1 MDLKKTYIIAE
12 AGINHNGNIN
22 IAKKLIT
29 EAKLSGANAIKFQ
42 TFLPDAVAT
51 KALGMA
57 SYQKRNLKKKIKM
70 VDMIKDYALSFKSQ
84 KKLFKFAKK
93 KKIDFISS
101 AFDLKS
107 LDFLIN
113 DLKLKILKIPSGE
126 ITNYPYLKR
135 LSKINK
141 KIILSTG
148 MSNMNEIKQALKV
161 LLSGKLKRK
170 NISILHC
177 NTDYPTP
184 IKDVNLNAMLS
195 MKRDLKLNIGYSDHT
210 IGTEVS
216 IAAVCLGAKIIEKHI
231 TLNKLDKGPDH
242 KSSLSINE
250 LKSLISAIRN
260 IEKSFGSDIKKVS
273 PSEKRNIKFARK
285 VLVAKKF
292 IKKGEKFSI
301 RNITTKRAG
310 KGLSPMNWNKFI
322 SKKSTKNFRKDEK
335 IK

>member
-12 AGINHNGNIN
+12 AGINHNGNFN
-22 IAKKLIT
+22 TAKKLIT
-29 EAKLSGANAIKFQ
+29 EAKLCGANAIKFQ
-42 TFLPDAVAT
+42 TFLPDAVVT
-51 KALGMA
+51 KTLEMA

-70 VDMIKDYALSFKSQ
+70 IDMIKNYALSYKSQ
-84 KKLFKFAKK
+84 KRLLKIAKK
-93 KKIDFISS
+93 NKIDFISS
-101 AFDLKS
+101 AFDLES

-113 DLKLKILKIPSGE
+113 DLKLKILKVPSGE

-135 LSKINK
+135 LSKINR

-161 LLSGKLKRK
+161 LLSGKLKKK

-177 NTDYPTP
+177 NTEYPTP
-184 IKDVNLNAMLS
+184 VKDVNLNAMQS
-195 MKRDLKLNIGYSDHT
+195 MKKKFKLNIGYSDHT

-250 LKSLISAIRN
+250 LKSLILAIRN
-260 IEKSFGSDIKKVS
+260 IEDAFGSDIKKVS
-273 PSEKRNIKFARK
+273 PSEKKNIKYARK

-292 IKKGEKFSI
+292 IMKGEKFSTS
-301 RNITTKRAG
+301 NITTKRAG
-310 KGLSPMNWNKFI
+310 EGVSPMIWKKYI
-322 SKKSTKNFRKDEK
+322 SKVSTKNYRKDEK

>member
-12 AGINHNGNIN
+12 AGINHNGNFN
-22 IAKKLIT
+22 TAKKLIT

-70 VDMIKDYALSFKSQ
+70 VDMIKNYALSLKYQ
-84 KKLFKFAKK
+84 KKFYKFEKK

-101 AFDLKS
+101 AFDLES

-184 IKDVNLNAMLS
+184 MKDVNLNAILS

-273 PSEKRNIKFARK
+273 PSEKKNIKFARK

-301 RNITTKRAG
+301 SNITTKRAG
-310 KGLSPMNWNKFI
+310 KGLSPMNWNKYI
-322 SKKSTKNFRKDEK
+322 SKKSTKNFREDEK

>member
-1 MDLKKTYIIAE
+1 M
-12 AGINHNGNIN
+12 
-22 IAKKLIT
+22 
-29 EAKLSGANAIKFQ
+29 
-42 TFLPDAVAT
+42 
-51 KALGMA
+51 
-57 SYQKRNLKKKIKM
+57 R
-70 VDMIKDYALSFKSQ
+70 
-84 KKLFKFAKK
+84 KK

-101 AFDLKS
+101 AFDLES

-135 LSKINK
+135 LSKINR

-148 MSNMNEIKQALKV
+148 MSNMSEIKQALKV

-170 NISILHC
+170 NISVLHC

-184 IKDVNLNAMLS
+184 MKDVNLNAILS
-195 MKRDLKLNIGYSDHT
+195 MKKDLKLNIGYSDHT

-231 TLNKLDKGPDH
+231 TLNKLAKGPDH

-260 IEKSFGSDIKKVS
+260 IEKSFGSNIKKVS
-273 PSEKRNIKFARK
+273 PSEKKNIKFARK
-285 VLVAKKF
+285 VLVAKK
-292 IKKGEKFSI
+292 IH
-301 RNITTKRAG
+301 
-310 KGLSPMNWNKFI
+310 
-322 SKKSTKNFRKDEK
+322 
-335 IK
+335 

>member
-1 MDLKKTYIIAE
+1 
-12 AGINHNGNIN
+12 
-22 IAKKLIT
+22 
-29 EAKLSGANAIKFQ
+29 
-42 TFLPDAVAT
+42 
-51 KALGMA
+51 
-57 SYQKRNLKKKIKM
+57 M
-70 VDMIKDYALSFKSQ
+70 VDMIKNYALSFKSQ
-84 KKLFKFAKK
+84 KKLFKIAKK

-101 AFDLKS
+101 AFDLES

-135 LSKINK
+135 LSKINR

-148 MSNMNEIKQALKV
+148 MSNMSEIKQALKV

-177 NTDYPTP
+177 NTDYPTHM
-184 IKDVNLNAMLS
+184 KDVNLNALLS
-195 MKRDLKLNIGYSDHT
+195 MKKDLKLNIGYSDHT

-260 IEKSFGSDIKKVS
+260 IEKSFGSNIKQVS
-273 PSEKRNIKFARK
+273 PSEKKNIKFARK

-292 IKKGEKFSI
+292 IKKGEKFSTS
-301 RNITTKRAG
+301 NVTTKRAG
-310 KGLSPMNWNKFI
+310 KGLSPMNWNKYI
-322 SKKSTKNFRKDEK
+322 SKKSKKNFRVDEK